1 MDYQIKL
8 TIRNFVDSRG
18 QGLNLT
24 ETKALI
30 KFLQDLKSSM
40 MWDKFKVIYPFNIA
54 QGTLIPAKINYSIG
68 DVVMSSIDIKPLGIC
83 TGFTDDNTCILIDG
97 KCWGGKYYFEK
108 YNG

>member
-30 KFLQDLKSSM
+30 RLLQDLKSNM
-40 MWDKFKVIYPFNIA
+40 MWDKIKVIYPIFMG
-54 QGTLIPAKINYSIG
+54 QGALVPVKINYTIG
-68 DVVMSSIDIKPLGIC
+68 DVVMSSVDLKQLGTC

-97 KCWGGKYYFEK
+97 KCQGGKYYFEK